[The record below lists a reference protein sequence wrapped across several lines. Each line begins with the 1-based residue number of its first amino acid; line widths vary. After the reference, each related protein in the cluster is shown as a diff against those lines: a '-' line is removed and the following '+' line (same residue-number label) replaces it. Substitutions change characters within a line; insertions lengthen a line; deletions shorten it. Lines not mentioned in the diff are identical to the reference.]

1 MPETNNRRGGDGAF
15 FLGAL
20 LGSLI
25 GTIVALWFA
34 PRSGKELRE
43 EVEQSA
49 DELRRRIE
57 GESVEESIQAG
68 KAEARKLNQGRNE

>member
-1 MPETNNRRGGDGAF
+1 VPETNNRRGGDGAF
-15 FLGAL
+15 FFGAL
-20 LGSLI
+20 IGSLI

-68 KAEARKLNQGRNE
+68 KAEARKLNQSRND